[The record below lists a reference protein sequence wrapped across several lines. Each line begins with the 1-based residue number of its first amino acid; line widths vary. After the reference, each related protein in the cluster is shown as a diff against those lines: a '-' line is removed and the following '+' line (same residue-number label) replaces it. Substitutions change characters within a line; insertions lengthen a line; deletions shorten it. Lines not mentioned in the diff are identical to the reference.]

1 MTIEPEPTL
10 DDASLDPTVQA
21 EAEAKARPPRPAF
34 DQRTQ
39 LACGAGSGVA
49 VIGLIGSLVGA
60 WTFDFAGVI
69 LMVAGLVAFGTAY
82 ASFGREAVSPA
93 VATRDL
99 ILGGGTISAALGI
112 LFAAEILTDLDHMD
126 AHGGI
131 LGLVLRFGLAFAGVL
146 LYFAATEWWTGGPA
160 TPWTA
165 AVAGGDRATRLVLL
179 GAALVL
185 VGWLG
190 NVTIGVWFL
199 QAGVEVITLI
209 LLAALVMRAAT
220 DPDEPLRLPLP
231 PAFIAL
237 ALSILG
243 AIIAVQ
249 HMSVFVGEIT
259 GIDDWICQLLYVA
272 GVVVVVVGAG
282 IGSVEGSRSLTE
294 GPKATPPA

>member
-1 MTIEPEPTL
+1 M
-10 DDASLDPTVQA
+10 AS
-21 EAEAKARPPRPAF
+21 
-34 DQRTQ
+34 
-39 LACGAGSGVA
+39 
-49 VIGLIGSLVGA
+49 
-60 WTFDFAGVI
+60 
-69 LMVAGLVAFGTAY
+69 
-82 ASFGREAVSPA
+82 
-93 VATRDL
+93 
-99 ILGGGTISAALGI
+99 
-112 LFAAEILTDLDHMD
+112 
-126 AHGGI
+126 
-131 LGLVLRFGLAFAGVL
+131 
-146 LYFAATEWWTGGPA
+146 
-160 TPWTA
+160 
-165 AVAGGDRATRLVLL
+165 GDRATRLVLL

-199 QAGVEVITLI
+199 RAGVEVITLI
-209 LLAALVMRAAT
+209 LLAALVMRAAA
-220 DPDEPLRLPLP
+220 DPEEPLRLPLP